1 METVTIDLS
10 ATEIRAFAISFDL
23 QPYHLDRDLAEASI
37 FGGLCA
43 SGWHVCALM
52 MKLVSDRFSVDQIP
66 LLGSNQVPWLRWYR
80 PVFEGDS
87 IMGHITIIGKELPKP
102 SSDYG
107 LVSCDIIIN
116 NQRNI
121 KVMELNTN
129 LMVEIGEQK
138 ND

>member
-1 METVTIDLS
+1 VIVS
-10 ATEIRAFAISFDL
+10 ALIK
-23 QPYHLDRDLAEASI
+23 
-37 FGGLCA
+37 C
-43 SGWHVCALM
+43 
-52 MKLVSDRFSVDQIP
+52 
-66 LLGSNQVPWLRWYR
+66 SNQVPWLRWYR